1 MKKKDIG
8 LLVFAIIFLIVA
20 IIFFFVS
27 SNIQIN
33 KKSVTPKVSNEVKGT
48 LENNTTNSVNN
59 VTSNTL
65 NEADYQKAAETGILN
80 PVAEYKDFSVYDE
93 NGNVVSL
100 DSFSGKPVFI
110 LFWQVSELDSVEML
124 KVLNDVYTKYSEKV
138 IFLSVTD
145 LASKADAQKIVQDN
159 NIQVPIYYEENSA
172 GSTAYN
178 VTNYPTAIIK
188 DKNNNIVNQK
198 VGQMEEDTILA
209 NLDILSEN
217 Y

>member
-8 LLVFAIIFLIVA
+8 LLVFAIIFLIGA

-33 KKSVTPKVSNEVKGT
+33 KKSSIPKSNNEAKEN
-48 LENNTTNSVNN
+48 LENNITNSVNN

-65 NEADYQKAAETGILN
+65 NETDYQKAAETGILN
-80 PVAEYKDFSVYDE
+80 PVAEYKDFSVYDDA
-93 NGNVVSL
+93 GNIVSL

-110 LFWQVSELDSVEML
+110 LFWKVSELDSVEML
-124 KVLNDVYTKYSEKV
+124 KVLNDVYSKYSEKV
-138 IFLSVTD
+138 TFLSVTD
-145 LASKADAQKIVQDN
+145 LDNKADAQKIVQDN
-159 NIQVPIYYEENSA
+159 NIQVPMYYEENSA

>member
-1 MKKKDIG
+1 
-8 LLVFAIIFLIVA
+8 
-20 IIFFFVS
+20 
-27 SNIQIN
+27 
-33 KKSVTPKVSNEVKGT
+33 
-48 LENNTTNSVNN
+48 
-59 VTSNTL
+59 
-65 NEADYQKAAETGILN
+65 
-80 PVAEYKDFSVYDE
+80 
-93 NGNVVSL
+93 
-100 DSFSGKPVFI
+100 
-110 LFWQVSELDSVEML
+110 ML
-124 KVLNDVYTKYSEKV
+124 KVLNDVYAKYSEKV
-138 IFLSVTD
+138 TFLSVTD
-145 LASKADAQKIVQDN
+145 LANKTDAQKIVQDN

>member
-33 KKSVTPKVSNEVKGT
+33 KKSVTPKVSNEAKGT

-65 NEADYQKAAETGILN
+65 NETDYQKAAETGILN

-145 LASKADAQKIVQDN
+145 LTNKTDAQKIVQDN

>member
-33 KKSVTPKVSNEVKGT
+33 KKSSTPKTNNEVKGN
-48 LENNTTNSVNN
+48 LENSITNSVNN

-65 NEADYQKAAETGILN
+65 NETDYQKAAETGILN

-93 NGNVVSL
+93 NGNIVSL

-145 LASKADAQKIVQDN
+145 LANKTDAQKIVQDN

>member
-48 LENNTTNSVNN
+48 LENNTTNSANN
-59 VTSNTL
+59 VVSNTL
-65 NEADYQKAAETGILN
+65 NETDYQKAAETGILN

-145 LASKADAQKIVQDN
+145 LASKVDAQKIVQDN

>member
-33 KKSVTPKVSNEVKGT
+33 KKNVTPKVSNEAKGT

-65 NEADYQKAAETGILN
+65 NETDYQKAAETGILN

-124 KVLNDVYTKYSEKV
+124 KVLNDVYTKYSKKV
-138 IFLSVTD
+138 IFLSVTN

-159 NIQVPIYYEENSA
+159 DIQVPIYYEENSA

>member
-33 KKSVTPKVSNEVKGT
+33 KKSSTPKTNNEVKGN
-48 LENNTTNSVNN
+48 LENSITNSVNN

-65 NEADYQKAAETGILN
+65 NETDYQKAAETGILN

-93 NGNVVSL
+93 NGNIVSL

-145 LASKADAQKIVQDN
+145 LANKTDAQKIVQDN

-172 GSTAYN
+172 GSIAYN

>member
-1 MKKKDIG
+1 MKG
-8 LLVFAIIFLIVA
+8 
-20 IIFFFVS
+20 
-27 SNIQIN
+27 N
-33 KKSVTPKVSNEVKGT
+33 
-48 LENNTTNSVNN
+48 LENNTTNSANN
-59 VTSNTL
+59 VVSNTL
-65 NEADYQKAAETGILN
+65 NETDYQKAAETGILN

-145 LASKADAQKIVQDN
+145 LASKVDAQKIVQDN